1 MTRTI
6 SKKGQGKVLLVKM
19 GGAHIAE
26 RKIA

>member
-6 SKKGQGKVLLVKM
+6 SKKGQGKVLMMRM